1 MSMPGFAAE
10 ASLHKSWWSYRGGT
24 SSGANV
30 PPSIVFQ
37 QDCRSQCDS
46 QYQQYLSN
54 CVCPPGLTNCNGVCT
69 DLRFD
74 GSNCGACGHACT
86 GRSSGLAGARRHSSA
101 SMDNASV
108 KVSAAIRMRPAIAL
122 NVRYHLHTVLE
133 RRAGGSRDWMHV
145 SPDARRLAP
154 GPKNCEGPGDAAAG
168 SHLEACVRN
177 DVTEESLFLV
187 T

>member
-1 MSMPGFAAE
+1 VLTFPQ
-10 ASLHKSWWSYRGGT
+10 ASFSNRIV
-24 SSGANV
+24 GANAT
-30 PPSIVFQ
+30 PNTNSASATAFARRGLRIVTASARTSASTVQ
-37 QDCRSQCDS
+37 I
-46 QYQQYLSN
+46 
-54 CVCPPGLTNCNGVCT
+54 
-69 DLRFD
+69 
-74 GSNCGACGHACT
+74 AGHAGT
-86 GRSSGLAGARRHSSA
+86 PARGRSSGLAGARRHSSA

-187 T
+187 TKMAPYFDR